1 MRLPLRGWGVGIGW
15 LLATAGLAVLPALL
29 PEYPRFVLSLTLVNA
44 IAAMGVNLSMGYGGQ
59 VSVGHAGFAAIGAY
73 TTAILMGRLDVSFWT
88 TLPVGGALAI
98 LCGIL
103 IGLPALKLT
112 HLYIAM
118 VTFGFGQVVNL
129 ISLNWV
135 DLTNGPNGLPVPPIS
150 LGGYVFSP
158 DSFYYVIAAFLL
170 VLFWVAGNI
179 VRSRMG
185 RGFLAIRDSEVAAE
199 SMGVHL
205 AKYKTIA
212 FAVGAFYGGISG
224 ALYAGL
230 SNYVNPDAFIFPVSV
245 LYLTMN
251 VVGGMGTLAGP
262 VVGAL
267 VFTVMPELLRGFAEY
282 KEFLSGGLLLLF
294 LVFFPEGLVGMF
306 DRLGDKLGRR
316 GGRSAPAGTASATD
330 VA

>member
-1 MRLPLRGWGVGIGW
+1 VRRPGRGWGAGIGW
-15 LLATAGLAVLPALL
+15 LLATAGLAALAAVL

-44 IAAMGVNLSMGYGGQ
+44 IAAMGVNLSMGYAGQ

-73 TTAILMGRLDVSFWT
+73 TTAILMGRLDVSFWA
-88 TLPVGGALAI
+88 TLPVSGALAI

-129 ISLNWV
+129 VSLNWV
-135 DLTNGPNGLPVPPIS
+135 DLTNGPNGLAVPPIS

-158 DSFYYVIAAFLL
+158 DSFYYIIAAFFL
-170 VLFWVAGNI
+170 VLSWIAGNI

-212 FAVGAFYGGISG
+212 FAVGAFYGGMSG

-294 LVFFPEGLVGMF
+294 LVFFPEGLVGML
-306 DRLGDKLGRR
+306 DRLGDKLV
-316 GGRSAPAGTASATD
+316 RSAPAGTASATD

>member
-1 MRLPLRGWGVGIGW
+1 MSLPVRGRRAGIGW
-15 LLATAGLAVLPALL
+15 LLATGGLVAFPALL
-29 PEYPRFVLSLTLVNA
+29 PEYPRFVVSLALVNA
-44 IAAMGVNLSMGYGGQ
+44 IAAMGVNLSMGYAGQ

-73 TTAILMGRLDVSFWT
+73 TTAIMMGRLDVSFWAT
-88 TLPVGGALAI
+88 VPVGGALAL

-129 ISLNWV
+129 VALNWV
-135 DLTNGPNGLPVPPIS
+135 ELTNGPNGLPVPPIS
-150 LGGYVFSP
+150 LGRYVFSP
-158 DSFYYVIAAFLL
+158 DSFYYVIAAF
-170 VLFWVAGNI
+170 VLFLFWIAGNL
-179 VRSRMG
+179 VHSRMG

-199 SMGVHL
+199 AMGVHL

-212 FAVGAFYGGISG
+212 FGVGAFYGGISG

-230 SNYVNPDAFIFPVSV
+230 ANYVNPDAFIFPISV

-262 VVGAL
+262 LVGAL
-267 VFTVMPELLRGFAEY
+267 IFTVMPEVLRGFAEY

-294 LVFFPEGLVGMF
+294 LVFFPEGLVGML
-306 DRLGDKLGRR
+306 DRAAEKLLRR
-316 GGRSAPAGTASATD
+316 RGRSAPAGTASATD